1 MLSLFRKEIIQFF
14 GSVIGSLVS
23 IVFLLL
29 TGLFLWVFTGNY
41 NIPDSG
47 YATLDGLFEIA
58 PWIYLFLIPAV
69 TMRMFADEKRS
80 GTMELLLTRPITELK
95 LILAKFLA
103 ALTVVVLTIVPTL
116 FYFLAVYLLG
126 NPVGSIDTGATW
138 GSYTGLFFLAAIY
151 LTIGLFTSS
160 ITDNQI
166 ISFII
171 SVFLCFFWYSGFD
184 FIARLPFPSGISS
197 LIIDMGINSH
207 YESVSRGVLDSR
219 DLLYFL
225 SMAVFF
231 ILLTRIV
238 IEWKRRP
245 LRRSAKHLF
254 LYVIIVL
261 IVTAISEN
269 NFFRLDFTT
278 EKRYT
283 LSPQSLELIK
293 KIHAPVDAEIL
304 LSGDLPPG
312 LIKLQKATIEKLR
325 DLKTY
330 CDQPF
335 KIFITDPYDV
345 IPPGIDR
352 KKYIE
357 NIISSGI
364 MPVNLRI
371 NTERGVS
378 TKTVFPT
385 LVLRSGNNELVV
397 NLLKNDP
404 GLRDEENLT
413 RSVEQLEYEIA
424 RGLKLLFQEKKE
436 NIAFLTDHNELE
448 EVQVHDISVAL
459 SENFN
464 IQRITSSTLLLSPDS
479 FKAVVIANPLKP
491 FPEKDKFAI
500 DQYLMKGGRMMWLI
514 DPVSVSL
521 DSLSNGMST
530 LAFPRELNLDDQFF
544 RYGIRFNRDL
554 IQDVDCQ
561 QIRVNTAL
569 EGQPARYA
577 MAPWYFSP
585 LLEPSQN
592 HPIGKSVNRVSAE
605 FVSSIDLV
613 EANESLKSVVIL
625 TTSPYARTNQSP
637 MMVNL
642 AMIDAPPAR
651 NLFNKQNLPTGVL
664 KEGKFTSVFKNRL
677 INGLGIHSNVKMMT
691 ESKPTKMIFI
701 SDGALIANKV
711 TFSGGK
717 YTPLPLGYDK
727 ASNITYGNKDFL
739 VNAINYLCDD
749 SGLMLLRSRTMQMR
763 LLDKVKL
770 REEKSFW
777 QMINVL
783 LPVLISLSGGLIFS
797 FIRRRRYS
805 KKRSVFSQKDATA

>member
-1 MLSLFRKEIIQFF
+1 MYSLFKKEITQFF
-14 GSVIGSLVS
+14 GSITGTLVS
-23 IVFLLL
+23 FVFLLL

-41 NIPDSG
+41 NIPESG
-47 YATLDGLFEIA
+47 YASLEGLFEIA

-80 GTMELLLTRPITELK
+80 GTMELLLSRPITELN
-95 LILAKFLA
+95 LILAKFFA
-103 ALTVVVLTIVPTL
+103 ALTVVLLTLIPTL
-116 FYFLAVYLLG
+116 FYFLTVYLLG

-160 ITDNQI
+160 VTDNQI
-166 ISFII
+166 IAFVI

-184 FIARLPFPSGISS
+184 FIARLPFSSNLSALIISLGIS
-197 LIIDMGINSH
+197 SH

-225 SMAVFF
+225 FMSGFF

-238 IEWKRRP
+238 LEWKRRP
-245 LRRSAKHLF
+245 FKHSVKHL
-254 LYVIIVL
+254 IIYLSIIL
-261 IVTAISEN
+261 IVAAFSEN
-269 NFFRLDFTT
+269 IFFRLDFTT

-283 LSPQSLELIK
+283 LSAQSLDLIK
-293 KIHAPVDAEIL
+293 KVHSPLNAEIL
-304 LSGDLPPG
+304 LAGDLPPG
-312 LIKLQKATIEKLR
+312 LIKLQKATLEKLR

-335 KIFITDPYDV
+335 KIYTTDPYDV

-378 TKTVFPT
+378 TRTVFPT
-385 LVLRSGNNELVV
+385 LILRSGNNELVI

-404 GLRDEENLT
+404 SLRDEENLI
-413 RSVEQLEYEIA
+413 RSVEQLEYEISK
-424 RGLKLLFQEKKE
+424 GLKILFQEKKE
-436 NIAFLTDHNELE
+436 NIAFLTGHDELD
-448 EVQVHDISVAL
+448 EVQVHDISVTL
-459 SENFN
+459 SESFN
-464 IQRITSSTLLLSPDS
+464 IQRITSSNLLAIPDS
-479 FKAVVIANPLKP
+479 FKAVLIANPLKP
-491 FPEKDKFAI
+491 FPERDKFAI
-500 DQYLMKGGRMMWLI
+500 DQYLMKGGSVMWLI
-514 DPVSVSL
+514 DPVNVSL

-530 LAFPRELNLDDQFF
+530 LAFPRELNLDDQLF
-544 RYGIRFNRDL
+544 RYGIRLNRDL

-561 QIRVNTAL
+561 KIRINTAL
-569 EGQPARYA
+569 EGQPPRYA

-585 LLEPSQN
+585 LLEPLQS

-613 EANESLKSVVIL
+613 ESTESLKSVVIL

-637 MMVNL
+637 MLVNL
-642 AMIDAPPAR
+642 GMIDAPPAR
-651 NLFNKQNLPTGVL
+651 NLFKKHNLPTGVL
-664 KEGKFTSVFKNRL
+664 REGKFTSVFKNRL
-677 INGLGIHSNVKMMT
+677 INEFGIPSGTKMIS
-691 ESKPTKMIFI
+691 ESKPSKMIII

-717 YTPLPLGYDK
+717 YIPLPLGYDK
-727 ASNITYGNKDFL
+727 VSNVTYGNKEFL
-739 VNAINYLCDD
+739 VNAVHYLCDD
-749 SGLMLLRSRTMQMR
+749 SGLMALRSRSMQMR
-763 LLDKVKL
+763 LLDKVKI

-777 QMINVL
+777 QLMNVL
-783 LPVLISLSGGLIFS
+783 LPVLISLSFGFIFS
-797 FIRRRRYS
+797 LIRNRRFA
-805 KKRSVFSQKDATA
+805 KKR

>member
-1 MLSLFRKEIIQFF
+1 M
-14 GSVIGSLVS
+14 
-23 IVFLLL
+23 
-29 TGLFLWVFTGNY
+29 
-41 NIPDSG
+41 
-47 YATLDGLFEIA
+47 
-58 PWIYLFLIPAV
+58 
-69 TMRMFADEKRS
+69 
-80 GTMELLLTRPITELK
+80 
-95 LILAKFLA
+95 
-103 ALTVVVLTIVPTL
+103 
-116 FYFLAVYLLG
+116 
-126 NPVGSIDTGATW
+126 
-138 GSYTGLFFLAAIY
+138 
-151 LTIGLFTSS
+151 
-160 ITDNQI
+160 
-166 ISFII
+166 
-171 SVFLCFFWYSGFD
+171 
-184 FIARLPFPSGISS
+184 
-197 LIIDMGINSH
+197 
-207 YESVSRGVLDSR
+207 
-219 DLLYFL
+219 
-225 SMAVFF
+225 
-231 ILLTRIV
+231 
-238 IEWKRRP
+238 
-245 LRRSAKHLF
+245 
-254 LYVIIVL
+254 
-261 IVTAISEN
+261 
-269 NFFRLDFTT
+269 DFTT

-283 LSPQSLELIK
+283 LSPQSLELVK
-293 KIHAPVDAEIL
+293 KIHYPIESEIL
-304 LSGDLPPG
+304 LAGDLPPG

-335 KIFITDPYDV
+335 KILITDPYDL

-371 NTERGVS
+371 NTERGVT

-385 LVLRSGNNELVV
+385 LVLRSGNNEIIV

-404 GLRDEENLT
+404 GLRDEENLI

-436 NIAFLTDHNELE
+436 NIAFLTGHDELE
-448 EVQVHDISVAL
+448 EIQVHDISTTL
-459 SENFN
+459 SESFN
-464 IQRITSSTLLLSPDS
+464 IQRITSSALLSSPDS
-479 FKAVVIANPLKP
+479 FKAVIIANPLKP

-500 DQYLMKGGRMMWLI
+500 DQYLMNGGRMMWLI

-530 LAFPRELNLDDQFF
+530 LAFPRELNLDDQLF

-561 QIRVNTAL
+561 QLRVNTAL
-569 EGQPARYA
+569 EGQPPRYT

-585 LLEPSQN
+585 LLEPSQT
-592 HPIGKSVNRVSAE
+592 HPIGKSVNRVSTE

-613 EANESLKSVVIL
+613 DENESMKSIVIL

-651 NLFNKQNLPTGVL
+651 NLFNKQNIPTGVL
-664 KEGKFTSVFKNRL
+664 KEGKFTSVFKNRM
-677 INGLGIHSNVKMMT
+677 INELGIPVGTKMVT
-691 ESKPTKMIFI
+691 ESKPSKMIFI

-717 YTPLPLGYDK
+717 YIPLPLGYDK
-727 ASNITYGNKDFL
+727 VTNITYGNKEFL
-739 VNAINYLCDD
+739 VNSINYLCDD

-770 REEKSFW
+770 REEKTFW
-777 QMINVL
+777 QLVNVL
-783 LPVLISLSGGLIFS
+783 LPVLISLSGGLAFS
-797 FIRRRRYS
+797 FMRRRRYS
-805 KKRSVFSQKDATA
+805 RKHPVSIQRM